1 MFSFPHPGGGDL
13 EHSGGRHLFEEW
25 LVDLLPRR
33 RLTSR
38 VEILHVTDELGDIV
52 EECLEFP
59 FVGLYHLVLERFQR
73 VVRIDEGGNVRNNW
87 LLESQT
93 FPRLFL
99 PSRLLKGSL
108 SEQDVDVNA
117 DSDFQGVRV
126 KIRGRENRLP
136 VRCLEIVKR
145 LPRVVEAS
153 AVQGAAALQDKQ
165 VVVGKPHLSRKL
177 INILPRAR

>member
-1 MFSFPHPGGGDL
+1 M
-13 EHSGGRHLFEEW
+13 
-25 LVDLLPRR
+25 
-33 RLTSR
+33 
-38 VEILHVTDELGDIV
+38 EILHVTDELGDIV

-59 FVGLYHLVLERFQR
+59 FVGLYHLVLEGLQR

-99 PSRLLKGSL
+99 PSRLLKSSL